1 MIVRWNRLPFKT
13 TVGTLMLFGVLAY
26 LLLQI
31 LQSPGTANAA
41 DQSEFPPAQ
50 AVETVTV
57 EYQLLRTWTSYSGRL
72 TATEQAAVR
81 PLVSG
86 TIQQVLFDDGAHVDA
101 GQLLFVIDP
110 RPFEAAVKR
119 ARAELTSAQ
128 SAVSLAQVEFD
139 RAEGLADRDVVSR
152 SILDHRRNDLNNARA
167 QLDAVQAELV
177 HAELELDYAHVKAP
191 FAGRVGRAEVTIG
204 NVVDAGANAPVL
216 TRIVSM
222 NELYAEFDVDEGR
235 YFEVLRGQ
243 QSARSTEALNPEK
256 FSGLTD
262 IPVDITV
269 NSSGNQH
276 AVFRGRLHAFDNQLD
291 AASGTIRARA
301 VIDNPDQIL
310 LPGMFAEVNLGS
322 VSTEPTLLVPE
333 RAISPNQDRRY
344 VYVVTD
350 DNRTDYRELRLGQ
363 AIDGQRVVL
372 DGLKAG
378 DRVVVNGLHRLSND
392 MPVTIAQ
399 S

>member
-26 LLLQI
+26 LLLQV
-31 LQSPGTANAA
+31 LQASNTVNAA
-41 DQSEFPPAQ
+41 DQSEYPPAQ

-57 EYQLLRTWTSYSGRL
+57 DYQPLRTWTSYSGRL

-86 TIQQVLFDDGAHVDA
+86 TIQQVLFEDGAQVEA

-119 ARAELTSAQ
+119 AHAELTSAQ

-139 RAEGLADRDVVSR
+139 RAEGLANRDVVSR

-167 QLDAVQAELV
+167 RLDAAEAELV

-243 QSARSTEALNPEK
+243 QSARRTEALNPEK
-256 FSGLTD
+256 LSGLAD

-276 AVFRGRLHAFDNQLD
+276 SVFRGRLHAFDNQLD
-291 AASGTIRARA
+291 ASSGTIRARA
-301 VIDNPDQIL
+301 VIENPDQIL
-310 LPGMFAEVNLGS
+310 LPGMFAEINLGS

-333 RAISPNQDRRY
+333 RAISPNQDRRF

-350 DNRTDYRELRLGQ
+350 DNRTEYRELRLGQ
-363 AIDGQRVVL
+363 AIDGKRVVL

-399 S
+399 N